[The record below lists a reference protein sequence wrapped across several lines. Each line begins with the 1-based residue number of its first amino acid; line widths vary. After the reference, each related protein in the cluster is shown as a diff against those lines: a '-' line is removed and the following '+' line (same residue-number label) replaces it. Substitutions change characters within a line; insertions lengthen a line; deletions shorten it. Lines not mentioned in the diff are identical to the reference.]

1 MVRGHCISKEDTSYQ
16 NQNVVFCGFEVELIL
31 VLLLSQSCDFVM
43 FISAILKIIQG
54 GPKSSSGLVRP
65 STSLVVVKRVVNWII
80 VESVVTD
87 FVGIVGGKVGSLLV
101 ENCGL
106 DLEVVNGTIG
116 KFGGS
121 LVENCG
127 LDLVVV
133 VIGANGGYHVV
144 SLRGKGFVTFF
155 VDGARFLGSVGLN
168 VEAAS
173 GFCQTLPDLEQAN
186 ASTNNVLF
194 P

>member
-54 GPKSSSGLVRP
+54 GPKSSSGLLRP

-87 FVGIVGGKVGSLLV
+87 FVGIVGGKVGSLLA

-127 LDLVVV
+127 LNLVVV
-133 VIGANGGYHVV
+133 VTNGGYNVV
-144 SLRGKGFVTFF
+144 SLGGKGFVTFF
-155 VDGARFLGSVGLN
+155 VDGARFLGSSVGLN

-186 ASTNNVLF
+186 ASTNNV
-194 P
+194 

>member
-1 MVRGHCISKEDTSYQ
+1 MVRGYCISKEDTSYQ

-54 GPKSSSGLVRP
+54 GPKSSLGLFRP

-106 DLEVVNGTIG
+106 DL
-116 KFGGS
+116 
-121 LVENCG
+121 
-127 LDLVVV
+127 VVV

-144 SLRGKGFVTFF
+144 SVRGKGFVTFF

-186 ASTNNVLF
+186 ASTNNV
-194 P
+194 

>member
-1 MVRGHCISKEDTSYQ
+1 MKIHQMVRGHCISKEDTSYQ

-54 GPKSSSGLVRP
+54 GPKSSSGLFRP

-106 DLEVVNGTIG
+106 DL
-116 KFGGS
+116 
-121 LVENCG
+121 
-127 LDLVVV
+127 VVV

-144 SLRGKGFVTFF
+144 SLPGKGFVTLF

-186 ASTNNVLF
+186 ASTNNV
-194 P
+194 

>member
-1 MVRGHCISKEDTSYQ
+1 MDTTPY
-16 NQNVVFCGFEVELIL
+16 
-31 VLLLSQSCDFVM
+31 
-43 FISAILKIIQG
+43 A
-54 GPKSSSGLVRP
+54 
-65 STSLVVVKRVVNWII
+65 
-80 VESVVTD
+80 TD

-133 VIGANGGYHVV
+133 VLGANGGYHVV
-144 SLRGKGFVTFF
+144 SVRGKGFVTFF

-186 ASTNNVLF
+186 ASTNNV
-194 P
+194 